1 MSSTKTIL
9 ILLGLIVGLN
19 LGLRYSWGSL
29 AGSDQSNQK
38 DGANLV
44 DEVSSEGAIAID
56 PSDSATASGPS
67 TEGSDPRGRSHIF
80 RRRPVSIYGS
90 PPAGSVMDPESQDLP
105 LQDSALQD
113 LPSLVQGLEAASTP
127 EEQGQWAD
135 RIAASGGT
143 AAVDALIQAVTRA
156 SLNRKSPEEAEAVR
170 EAFKV
175 FSTEDDMAA
184 LTMSLVQTQDVD
196 LIEAVVET
204 LARGARSSTVEQL
217 VRLHDEA
224 STPPS
229 TRAVLGWAIERIRNP
244 EASEALARLVRTAE
258 LPELAHAGIIALSSL
273 SSFQSQETGEPVPL
287 P

>member
-1 MSSTKTIL
+1 MSSTKAIL

-19 LGLRYSWGSL
+19 LGLRYGWGPL
-29 AGSDQSNQK
+29 AGSDRSDQK
-38 DGANLV
+38 EGSEWV
-44 DEVSSEGAIAID
+44 DEVSSEGAIASD
-56 PSDSATASGPS
+56 PSDPATASDS
-67 TEGSDPRGRSHIF
+67 SIEGSDARGRSHIF
-80 RRRPVSIYGS
+80 RRRPVPIYGS
-90 PPAGSVMDPESQDLP
+90 PPAVLEMDLE
-105 LQDSALQD
+105 LQD
-113 LPSLVQGLEAASTP
+113 LPSLVKGLEAASTP

-156 SLNRKSPEEAEAVR
+156 SLNPKSPEEAEVLR
-170 EAFKV
+170 EAFKA

-184 LTMSLVQTQDVD
+184 LAMSLGQTQDID

-229 TRAVLGWAIERIRNP
+229 TRAALGWAIERIRNP
-244 EASEALARLVRTAE
+244 EASHALARLVRTAE
-258 LPELAHAGIIALSSL
+258 WPELAHAGIIALSSL
-273 SSFQSQETGEPVPL
+273 SSLQSQATGEPVPL

>member
-19 LGLRYSWGSL
+19 LGLRYGWGPL
-29 AGSDQSNQK
+29 AGSDRSDPK
-38 DGANLV
+38 EGSEWV
-44 DEVSSEGAIAID
+44 DEVSSEGAIASD
-56 PSDSATASGPS
+56 PFDSATASGPA
-67 TEGSDPRGRSHIF
+67 TQGSDAHGRSHIF
-80 RRRPVSIYGS
+80 RRRPVPISGP
-90 PPAGSVMDPESQDLP
+90 PPAGSVMDPESEDLP

-113 LPSLVQGLEAASTP
+113 LSSLVQGLEAASTP

-135 RIAASGGT
+135 RIAASGGQ

-156 SLNRKSPEEAEAVR
+156 SLDRRSPEESDALR

-184 LTMSLVQTQDVD
+184 LAMSLGQTQDLD

-217 VRLHDEA
+217 VQLHDES

-244 EASEALARLVRTAE
+244 EASEALARLVHTAE
-258 LPELAHAGIIALSSL
+258 RSELAHPGIIALSSL
-273 SSFQSQETGEPVPL
+273 QSQANGEPAPL
-287 P
+287 

>member
-1 MSSTKTIL
+1 MSSTKAIL

-19 LGLRYSWGSL
+19 LGLRYGWGPL

-44 DEVSSEGAIAID
+44 DDVSSEGAIAID

-80 RRRPVSIYGS
+80 RRRPVSTYGS
-90 PPAGSVMDPESQDLP
+90 PPAGSVMAPESQDLP
-105 LQDSALQD
+105 LQDLALQD

-184 LTMSLVQTQDVD
+184 LAMSLVQTQDVD